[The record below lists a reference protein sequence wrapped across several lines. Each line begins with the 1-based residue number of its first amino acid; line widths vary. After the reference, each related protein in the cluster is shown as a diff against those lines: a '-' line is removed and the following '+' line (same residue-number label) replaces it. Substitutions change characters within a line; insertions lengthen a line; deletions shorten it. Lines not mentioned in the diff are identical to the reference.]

1 MKFRQGLNTTRR
13 FLCEALSFQCRYIPV
28 GILETMP
35 PLINDRPPLF
45 RGRDELG
52 ERMRKFWSVTLMGVV
67 ETLLASK
74 SVNDWVKISEMFLG
88 PVPEGWTFTPKH
100 KSSAVDNNNG

>member
-1 MKFRQGLNTTRR
+1 MTGHPHSVAAMNSVR
-13 FLCEALSFQCRYIPV
+13 
-28 GILETMP
+28 
-35 PLINDRPPLF
+35 
-45 RGRDELG
+45 
-52 ERMRKFWSVTLMGVV
+52 ERRKFWASLPLMEVS

-74 SVNDWVKISEMFLG
+74 SANDWVKISEMFLG